1 MEKTR
6 IQVCSE
12 KARAVYAN
20 DLGTPLLQQLC
31 LLHNLSIREFA
42 EIFDISKSHAE
53 DVIKERIF
61 PPLAAAIAI
70 SRYFEVD
77 VEFLFG
83 WRVDDNGARRPL
95 LIEVPGSKTLVRLK
109 VGDPASSSKALVE
122 ARAEWI
128 RKQKEEGF

>member
-31 LLHNLSIREFA
+31 MLHNVSIREFA
-42 EIFDISKSHAE
+42 EIFGISKSHAE

-61 PPLAAAIAI
+61 PPLQAAIAI

-83 WRVDDNGARRPL
+83 WRVDDNGTRRPL
-95 LIEVPGSKTLVRLK
+95 LIEVQGSKTLVRLK

-122 ARAEWI
+122 ARAEWL
-128 RKQKEEGF
+128 RRQKVEEL